1 MTLLTQKSTR
11 RAVIIAHDLLAATLA
26 FPVSVVLRLGD
37 EAVTN
42 ELLQLTEAWLVFVI
56 VAMGVV
62 GASRLDRGSWRYA
75 SIDDALRIGRVS
87 VIANLIFL
95 LALFV
100 LFRAE
105 LMPRSVVLIN
115 MFVFAALLAGPRLIY
130 RAYRDGRMATLL
142 ERGTHWR
149 VPVLIVGATDQAEA
163 FQRQML
169 RDADSPY
176 RVIGIVDDDPAR
188 IGTTIRGV
196 RVHGPLNKL
205 PDIVE
210 KLAGRGARP
219 ERLVLTSDEPS
230 KFSTSQLL
238 QVASDL
244 DMRLDRIPA
253 QSTLRKED
261 GSRLEVQ
268 PVDVEDLLSRPQA
281 QLDKTAMRSLLA
293 GRRIV
298 VTGAGGSIG
307 SELVR
312 QIAGFEPASVA
323 LLDYG
328 EYNLYEIDR
337 VMGEDFPDIP
347 RTAYLCDVRD
357 EKRIDAVFCE
367 VKPQVV
373 FHAAA
378 LKHVPLL
385 EPQPAEAVL
394 TNVLGSR
401 NVADACVRHGADVMV
416 LISTDKASD
425 PVSIMGAS
433 KRLAEAYAQALDIDQ
448 RNHTHGTRFV
458 TVRFGNVL
466 GSAGSVV
473 PLFQKQLAKG
483 GPLTVT
489 DPEMVRYFMTI
500 REAVQL
506 VLYASAREQGPEGN
520 VGAIVVLDMGEPV
533 RIIDMAR
540 QMIRLAGLEP
550 DKDIEI
556 RITGTRPG
564 ERLSE
569 PLFDRREEHLP
580 SGHPGLLLARP
591 AVGPLAQ
598 IGNAVDQIVAL
609 ARDGDQPGVR
619 ASLEAQVDL
628 QSAVRAAAKAGE
640 TLPAG
645 GP

>member
-1 MTLLTQKSTR
+1 MAVRYEKTTR
-11 RAVIIAHDLLAATLA
+11 RAGIMLHDLAAAIMA
-26 FPVSVVLRLGD
+26 FPIAVALRLGRGALD
-37 EAVTN
+37 HDPQALTYGWGLFVVVALAVT
-42 ELLQLTEAWLVFVI
+42 L
-56 VAMGVV
+56 G
-62 GASRLDRGSWRYA
+62 SRLDRGSWRYA
-75 SIDDALRIGRVS
+75 SVDDALLIGRVS

-105 LMPRSVVLIN
+105 LIPRSVVLIN

-130 RAYRDGRMATLL
+130 RAYHDGRMATLL

-149 VPVLIVGATDQAEA
+149 VPILIVGAGDQAEA

-169 RDADSPY
+169 RDADAPY
-176 RVIGIVDDDPAR
+176 RVVGIVDDDPAR

-196 RVHGPLNKL
+196 RVYGPLSDMPVIVKKL
-205 PDIVE
+205 E
-210 KLAGRGARP
+210 RRGARP
-219 ERLVLTSDEPS
+219 ERLVLTSTYDGGMGR
-230 KFSTSQLL
+230 TQMLQL
-238 QVASDL
+238 ASDL
-244 DMRLDRIPA
+244 GMRLDRIPA

-281 QLDKTAMRSLLA
+281 MLDKAAMEQLLA
-293 GRRIV
+293 GKRVAI
-298 VTGAGGSIG
+298 TGAGGSIG

-312 QIAGFEPASVA
+312 QIASFAPASIT
-323 LLDYG
+323 LIDQS

-337 VMGEDFPDIP
+337 TLGDDYPDIP
-347 RTAYLCDVRD
+347 RHPLLCNVRNAERVD
-357 EKRIDAVFCE
+357 RIFADT
-367 VKPQVV
+367 KPQVV

-378 LKHVPLL
+378 LKHVPML

-401 NVADACVRHGADVMV
+401 NVADACVRHGAKVMV
-416 LISTDKASD
+416 MISTDKASD
-425 PVSIMGAS
+425 PVSIMGAT
-433 KRLAEAYAQALDIDQ
+433 KRVAEAYAQALDIDQ
-448 RNHTHGTRFV
+448 RQSAGNTRFV

-473 PLFQKQLAKG
+473 PLFQKQLEKG

-489 DPEMVRYFMTI
+489 DPDMVRYFMTI

-506 VLYASAREQGPEGN
+506 VLFASAREQGLEGN

-550 DKDIEI
+550 DEDIEI
-556 RITGTRPG
+556 KITGTRPG

-580 SGHPGLLLARP
+580 SGHPGLLLAKP
-591 AVGPLAQ
+591 DVGTLAQ
-598 IGNAVDQIVAL
+598 
-609 ARDGDQPGVR
+609 
-619 ASLEAQVDL
+619 
-628 QSAVRAAAKAGE
+628 VRAAIDEMVRLAREGE
-640 TLPAG
+640 QARVRAALEKQVALEPETAAVSAS
-645 GP
+645 